1 MCPRVHI
8 PFQMTRSIPLDL
20 NKLVA
25 RAKAMLLTPK
35 TEWPV
40 VATEPTTVADLYKGY
55 IVPLA
60 AIPAIF
66 GLLSMSFMGTFRLSI
81 GAGLKFMVLSY
92 IGSLVSVYVAALII
106 NALAG
111 TFGGQKDNVQ
121 ALKAMTFAFTA
132 AWVAGVAQIVPWL
145 GWLIMLAGGVYSI
158 YLLYLGLPHTM
169 KCPPDKAGG
178 YTAVVV
184 IVSIVLYFVLAGV
197 IGSVVGLGGMGRGPM
212 FGSSDSDVTIDED
225 SSLGKLEQWSK
236 EVEAAGKKLE
246 QAQQSGDQAAQEE
259 ALKAMMGATFSG
271 GQQVESLAP
280 DRLKAFVPDE
290 LGGLS
295 RSSLAA
301 ERNAAMG
308 IQISQANATYSND
321 SGRELRLEITDAG
334 TAKGLL
340 GLAGWAGMEGE
351 KEENGRYEKTFR
363 DDGKLIHQE
372 WDSND
377 STGQYSVVVG
387 DRFTVKVEG
396 AAGSVDDLRDAV
408 ESLDLDGLAD
418 LRTEGVKN

>member
-1 MCPRVHI
+1 
-8 PFQMTRSIPLDL
+8 LDL

-60 AIPAIF
+60 AIPAVF
-66 GLLSMSFMGTFRLSI
+66 GFLDMSFMGPFRF
-81 GAGLKFMVLSY
+81 GMAAGLGYMILSFVGAL
-92 IGSLVSVYVAALII
+92 ISVYVAALII
-106 NALAG
+106 NALAP
-111 TFGGQKDNVQ
+111 TFGGQKDSVQ
-121 ALKAMTFAFTA
+121 AFKAITFAATA
-132 AWVAGVAQIVPWL
+132 GWVAGVAQIVPWL
-145 GWLIMLAGGVYSI
+145 GWLIMIAGGIYSI

-169 KCPPDKAGG
+169 KCSPDKAGG

-184 IVSIVLYFVLAGV
+184 IVSIVLYFVIAAV
-197 IGSVVGLGGMGRGPM
+197 IGSVIGVGGMMRGATL
-212 FGSSDSDVTIDED
+212 SSPDTDVTFDED
-225 SSLGKLEQWSK
+225 STLGKMEQWSK
-236 EVEAAGKKLE
+236 EVEAASKKLE
-246 QAQQSGDQAAQEE
+246 QAQQSGDQAAQEA
-259 ALKAMMGATFSG
+259 ALKAMMGAALNG

-290 LGGLS
+290 LSGLA
-295 RSSLAA
+295 RSSIAA

-308 IQISQANATYSND
+308 IQISQANATYSDD

-340 GLAGWAGMEGE
+340 GLASWAGMEGE
-351 KEENGRYEKTFR
+351 REENGRYEKTFR
-363 DDGKLIHQE
+363 EDGKLIHE
-372 WDSND
+372 AWDSNA
-377 STGQYSVVVG
+377 STGEYSVVVG

-396 AAGSVDDLRDAV
+396 AAGSVDELRDAV
-408 ESLDLDGLAD
+408 QRLDLDGLAN

>member
-1 MCPRVHI
+1 
-8 PFQMTRSIPLDL
+8 MTRSIPLDL

-40 VATEPTTVADLYKGY
+40 AATEPTTIGDLYKGY

-66 GLLSMSFMGTFRLSI
+66 GLLSMSFMGAFRFSI

-92 IGSLVSVYVAALII
+92 IGALVSVFVAALII
-106 NALAG
+106 NALAT
-111 TFGGQKDNVQ
+111 TFGGQKDSVQ
-121 ALKAMTFAFTA
+121 ALKAMTFACTA
-132 AWVAGVAQIVPWL
+132 VWVAGVAQIVPWL
-145 GWLIMLAGGVYSI
+145 GWLIMLAGGVYTI

-184 IVSIVLYFVLAGV
+184 IVSLVLYFVLAGV
-197 IGSVVGLGGMGRGPM
+197 IGTVVGVGGMARGPM
-212 FGSSDSDVTIDED
+212 FSSSDTNVTDED
-225 SSLGKLEQWSK
+225 GTFGKMEQWSK
-236 EVEAAGKKLE
+236 NVEAASKKLE
-246 QAQQSGDQAAQEE
+246 QAQQSGDQAAQED
-259 ALKAMMGATFSG
+259 ALKAMMGAAFNG
-271 GQQVESLAP
+271 GSQVESLAP

-290 LGGLS
+290 LSGLS
-295 RSSLAA
+295 RSSIAS

-308 IQISQANATYSND
+308 IQISQANATYSDD
-321 SGRELRLEITDAG
+321 SGRQLRLEITDAG

-340 GLAGWAGMEGE
+340 GLAAWAGMEGE
-351 KEENGRYEKTFR
+351 REEDGRYEKTFR
-363 DDGKLIHQE
+363 DDGKLIHHE

-377 STGQYSVVVG
+377 STGEYSVVVG

-396 AAGSVDDLRDAV
+396 AAASVDELREAV
-408 ESLDLDGLAD
+408 ETLDLDGLAD

>member
-1 MCPRVHI
+1 M
-8 PFQMTRSIPLDL
+8 DL

-25 RAKAMLLTPK
+25 RAKAMLLSPK

-40 VATEPTTVADLYKGY
+40 AATEPTTVADLYKGY
-55 IVPLA
+55 IIPLA
-60 AIPAIF
+60 GIAALF
-66 GLLSMSFMGTFRLSI
+66 GLLSMSFIGPFRSGI
-81 GAGLKFMVLSY
+81 GLGLTYMVLNFAGAL
-92 IGSLVSVYVAALII
+92 ISVFVTALII
-106 NALAG
+106 NALAP
-111 TFGGQKDNVQ
+111 TFGGQKDSVQ
-121 ALKAMTFAFTA
+121 AFKAIAFALTA
-132 AWVAGVAQIVPWL
+132 MWVAGIAQIVPWV
-145 GWLIMLAGGVYSI
+145 GWLIAIAGMIYSI

-169 KCPPDKAGG
+169 KSPPDKAGG

-184 IVSIVLYFVLAGV
+184 IVSIVLHL
-197 IGSVVGLGGMGRGPM
+197 VVGAVVASVAGIGGMAPGGGM
-212 FGSSDSDVTIDED
+212 FSSSDTDVTYDED
-225 SSLGKLEQWSK
+225 SSFGKLDKWSK

-259 ALKAMMGATFSG
+259 ALKAMMGAAFGG

-290 LGGLS
+290 LGGLA
-295 RSSLAA
+295 RSSIAA

-308 IQISQANATYSND
+308 IQISQANATYSDD

-351 KEENGRYEKTFR
+351 REENGRYEKTFR
-363 DDGKLIHQE
+363 DDGMLIHEE

-377 STGQYSVVVG
+377 AAGEYSVVVG

-396 AAGSVDDLRDAV
+396 AAGSVDELRDAM
-408 ESLDLDGLAD
+408 ESLDLDGLAE
-418 LRTEGVKN
+418 LRTEGV

>member
-1 MCPRVHI
+1 M
-8 PFQMTRSIPLDL
+8 DL

-25 RAKAMLLTPK
+25 RAKAMLLTPR

-40 VATEPTTVADLYKGY
+40 VAAEPTTTAGLYKGY
-55 IVPLA
+55 IIPLA

-66 GLLSMSFMGTFRLSI
+66 GFLKMSVIGTSMMFAGTFRV
-81 GAGLKFMVLSY
+81 GLGSGLTYMVLGY
-92 IGSLVSVYVAALII
+92 LLSLASVYVTALIV
-106 NALAG
+106 NALAP
-111 TFGGQKDNVQ
+111 TFGGQKDSLQ
-121 ALKAMTFAFTA
+121 ALKAMAFASTA
-132 AWVAGVAQIVPWL
+132 SWVAGAGQIVPGI
-145 GWLIMLAGGVYSI
+145 GWLIMIAGGIYSI

-169 KCPPDKAGG
+169 KCPQDKAGG
-178 YTAVVV
+178 YTAVIV
-184 IVSIVLYFVLAGV
+184 IIAIVLYFIVGAV
-197 IGSVVGLGGMGRGPM
+197 IGSVVGV
-212 FGSSDSDVTIDED
+212 GSMMSGATMSSSSPSNGNVTFDGD

-236 EVEAAGKKLE
+236 EVEAAGKRLE

-259 ALKAMMGATFSG
+259 ALKAMMGTALSG

-280 DRLKAFVPDE
+280 DRLKTFVPDE

-295 RSSLAA
+295 RSSLSA

-308 IQISQANATYSND
+308 MQISQAHATYSDD

-340 GLAGWAGMEGE
+340 GLASWAGMEGE
-351 KEENGRYEKTFR
+351 KEENGRYEKTYR
-363 DDGKLIHQE
+363 DDGRLIHQE

-377 STGQYSVVVG
+377 SSGQYSVVVG
-387 DRFTVKVEG
+387 DRFTVKLEG
-396 AAGSVDDLRDAV
+396 AAGSVDDLREAV
-408 ESLDLDGLAD
+408 ESLDLGGLAE

>member
-1 MCPRVHI
+1 M
-8 PFQMTRSIPLDL
+8 DL

-55 IVPLA
+55 IIPLA

-66 GLLSMSFMGTFRLSI
+66 TFLKLSI
-81 GAGLKFMVLSY
+81 IGTSIMFAGTIRIGVGAGLTSMVLGY
-92 IGSLVSVYVAALII
+92 VLSLIMVYVVALII
-106 NALAG
+106 DALAP
-111 TFGGQKDNVQ
+111 TFGGQKNTVQ
-121 ALKAMTFAFTA
+121 ALKATAFAYTA
-132 AWVAGVAQIVPWL
+132 SWIAGVGQIVPGISL
-145 GWLIMLAGGVYSI
+145 LIVIAGAIYSI

-169 KCPPDKAGG
+169 KCPPEKAAG
-178 YTAVVV
+178 YTAVAVIIAVV
-184 IVSIVLYFVLAGV
+184 IGFVTGL
-197 IGSVVGLGGMGRGPM
+197 VVGSIAGIGGVMRG
-212 FGSSDSDVTIDED
+212 GTYSSADHDIEVDEN
-225 SSLGKLEQWSK
+225 SPLGKLEKWGK

-246 QAQQSGDQAAQEE
+246 EAQQSGDQAAQEE
-259 ALKAMMGATFSG
+259 ALKTMFGAALSG
-271 GQQVESLAP
+271 GDQVEALAP
-280 DRLKAFVPDE
+280 DRLKAFVPE
-290 LGGLS
+290 KLAGLS

-308 IQISQANATYSND
+308 IQISRADATYSND

-340 GLAGWAGMEGE
+340 GLAGWAGLEGE

-363 DDGKLIHQE
+363 QDGRLIHEE

-377 STGQYSVVVG
+377 SRGQYSVVVG
-387 DRFTVKVEG
+387 DRFSVKLEG
-396 AAGSVDDLRDAV
+396 AAGSVAELRDAV
-408 ESLDLDGLAD
+408 EDLDLDGLAA

>member
-1 MCPRVHI
+1 
-8 PFQMTRSIPLDL
+8 LDL

-40 VATEPTTVADLYKGY
+40 VATEPTTLADLYKGY
-55 IVPLA
+55 IIPLA

-66 GLLSMSFMGTFRLSI
+66 GFLKMSIIGTSVMFAGTFRVGV
-81 GAGLKFMVLSY
+81 GAGLTTMILGYVL
-92 IGSLVSVYVAALII
+92 SLVSVYVTALIV
-106 NALAG
+106 NALAP
-111 TFGGQKDNVQ
+111 TFGGQKDSLQ
-121 ALKAMTFAFTA
+121 ALKTMAFASTA
-132 AWVAGVAQIVPWL
+132 SWIAGAGQIVPGL
-145 GWLIMLAGGVYSI
+145 GWLIMIAGGIYSI

-169 KCPPDKAGG
+169 KCPQDKAGG

-184 IVSIVLYFVLAGV
+184 IVAIVLYFVIAMI
-197 IGSVVGLGGMGRGPM
+197 IGSIAGIGMTRGAT
-212 FGSSDSDVTIDED
+212 FGSSDTDVTFDED

-236 EVEAAGKKLE
+236 QVEAAGKKLE
-246 QAQQSGDQAAQEE
+246 RAQQSGDQAAQEE
-259 ALKAMMGATFSG
+259 ALKAMFGAAMGG

-280 DRLKAFVPDE
+280 ERLKAFVPDE

-295 RSSLAA
+295 RTSIAS

-308 IQISQANATYSND
+308 IQISQANATYSDD

-351 KEENGRYEKTFR
+351 KQENGRYEKTFR
-363 DDGKLIHQE
+363 DDGKLIHEE

-377 STGQYSVVVG
+377 STGEYSVVVG
-387 DRFTVKVEG
+387 DRFTVKVQG
-396 AAGSVDDLRDAV
+396 AAGSVGELRDAV
-408 ESLDLDGLAD
+408 EALDLDGLAD

>member
-1 MCPRVHI
+1 M
-8 PFQMTRSIPLDL
+8 DL

-66 GLLSMSFMGTFRLSI
+66 GFLKMSIIGTSMMFAGTFRVAM
-81 GAGLKFMVLSY
+81 GAGLTYMILGYVL
-92 IGSLVSVYVAALII
+92 SLVSVYVTALII
-106 NALAG
+106 NGLAP
-111 TFGGQKDNVQ
+111 TFGGQKDSIQ
-121 ALKAMTFAFTA
+121 ALKVMAFASTA
-132 AWVAGVAQIVPWL
+132 SWVASAGQIVPGI
-145 GWLIMLAGGVYSI
+145 GWLIALAGAVYSI

-184 IVSIVLYFVLAGV
+184 IIAIVLYFIIGAV
-197 IGSVVGLGGMGRGPM
+197 IGSVVGVGSMMSGGSFSSRSSP
-212 FGSSDSDVTIDED
+212 SDSNVTFDKD
-225 SSLGKLEQWSK
+225 SSLGKMEQWSK
-236 EVEAAGKKLE
+236 EVEAASKKLE
-246 QAQQSGDQAAQEE
+246 QAQKSGDQAAQEA
-259 ALKAMMGATFSG
+259 ALKTMMGATFNG
-271 GQQVESLAP
+271 GQQVESLTP
-280 DRLKAFVPDE
+280 DRLKAFVPQE
-290 LGGLS
+290 LGGMA
-295 RSSLAA
+295 RSSLSA

-321 SGRELRLEITDAG
+321 SGRQLRLEITDAG

-363 DDGKLIHQE
+363 DDGRLIHQE

-377 STGQYSVVVG
+377 STGEYSVVVG
-387 DRFTVKVEG
+387 DRFTVKLQG
-396 AAGSVDDLRDAV
+396 GAGSVDELRDVV